1 MEKYGSLLYERE
13 KYIDVYFLMK
23 EENPLMKIN
32 NKLKWA
38 LSLILELRPCQV
50 LMTYMF
56 NTTAMLHMC

>member
-1 MEKYGSLLYERE
+1 MENYGSLLYERE

-38 LSLILELRPCQV
+38 LSLILEGLV
-50 LMTYMF
+50 KY
-56 NTTAMLHMC
+56 